1 MAEET
6 PDNVED
12 AGYGIGAASRR
23 LGVPAPTLRTWNLR
37 YGLGPS
43 RRTAG
48 GHRRYDATDLRR
60 LAEMKRLIATGLGP
74 AEAARL
80 ALALPAAPPGPP
92 EPGEEA
98 QPGTPPMGTPVT
110 GTTGAPAT
118 GSSVTGSPVTG
129 SPATGSSV
137 TGSPVTGSPATGS
150 SVTDAPA
157 TGSSVTGAGGRPATA
172 ALARAALMLD
182 SHEVSGLIEETLA
195 GHGVVWTWERLLLPV
210 FDTIC
215 RRQDDTGA
223 GIDVEHLLSDRT
235 QAALHRI
242 ARGVPPHEGRP
253 VLLACAEDEQHSLPV
268 HALAAGLAEVG
279 VQTRVLGARTPY
291 AALAHAMRRLGPV
304 VVFVWSQQAITGDT
318 APLAALPRLRPACE
332 IVIGGLGWQGEPP
345 AGVVRVS
352 TLPEAIARIAA
363 TLG

>member
-6 PDNVED
+6 PGNVED

-48 GHRRYDATDLRR
+48 GHRRYDAADLRR
-60 LAEMKRLIATGLGP
+60 LAEMKRLIATGLAP

-80 ALALPAAPPGPP
+80 ALALPATPPGTS
-92 EPGEEA
+92 EPAEEP
-98 QPGTPPMGTPVT
+98 QPGTPPTGTLPSGTLPSGTPA
-110 GTTGAPAT
+110 TGAPAT
-118 GSSVTGSPVTG
+118 GPS
-129 SPATGSSV
+129 A
-137 TGSPVTGSPATGS
+137 
-150 SVTDAPA
+150 
-157 TGSSVTGAGGRPATA
+157 TGAGGRPATG

-182 SHEVSGLIEETLA
+182 SHEVSGLVEEALA
-195 GHGVVWTWERLLLPV
+195 EHGVVWTWERLLLPV

-235 QAALHRI
+235 QAALHRV

-268 HALAAGLAEVG
+268 HALAAALAEVG

-345 AGVVRVS
+345 PGVVRVS
-352 TLPEAIARIAA
+352 TLPEAVERIASVF
-363 TLG
+363 G